1 MINTELVKQD
11 GKHHTHQQKI
21 ALLEDLDDELKEI
34 VLQSSEQIEDIYKK
48 LDALKKRSTEIF
60 DYTEAEDQKIIQFDR
75 FLLFLAESY

>member
-34 VLQSSEQIEDIYKK
+34 VL
-48 LDALKKRSTEIF
+48 
-60 DYTEAEDQKIIQFDR
+60 
-75 FLLFLAESY
+75 